1 MSVIPQKCPSCSSSL
16 KVTQLSCASCGTG
29 VVGSFDLSPFLR
41 LSAESLRFLE
51 IFVRNRGNVKEMAR
65 ETGESYWAIR
75 RQLDEVIQE
84 MGYASDRPSQAEL
97 SSRRQ
102 EILHQLSQGEI
113 SVEDAK
119 NLLTELG
126 EGGL

>member
-16 KVTQLSCASCGTG
+16 KVTQLTCISCGTG
-29 VVGSFDLSPFLR
+29 VVGSFELSPFLR

-51 IFVRNRGNVKEMAR
+51 AFVRNRGNVKEMAR

-84 MGYASDRPSQAEL
+84 MGYESDRPSQADL

-102 EILHQLSQGEI
+102 DILHQLSQGEI
-113 SVEDAK
+113 SVEEAK

>member
-16 KVTQLSCASCGTG
+16 KVTQLTCVSCGTG

-41 LSAESLRFLE
+41 LSSESLRFLE
-51 IFVRNRGNVKEMAR
+51 TFVRNRGNVKEMAR
-65 ETGESYWAIR
+65 EMDESYWAIR
-75 RQLDEVIQE
+75 RQLDEAIQE
-84 MGYASDRPSQAEL
+84 MGFDLDRPSQADL

-119 NLLTELG
+119 KLLTELG